1 MAERRKLE
9 ELNLMDD
16 FLFYSMMAYPYIG
29 EAFAKKIL
37 ELLFQKKFENL
48 KIVTQ
53 KVYGGRNTDLRGA
66 RLDVYV
72 EDERSAEINSSEVS
86 DIYDLEPDQ
95 NNKSK
100 SIMAFPKRVRFY
112 HAIIDSRSLKAGED
126 FGKLK
131 NVYVIFICNYDP
143 FGYDRIKYTIK
154 NTCIEAPE
162 MPYEDGAQTIVL
174 YTKGKNGDISEEL
187 RQFLIYMENTTK
199 ENAVNE
205 ELKEIQEMVD
215 TVKQDGGVSLAY
227 MKGFERDMLMYEEG
241 REEERKNTER
251 ERERAEKE
259 CKRAEKE
266 CERAEKE
273 YLRANTA
280 EEENRKLKEK
290 LEQMMR
296 VYGNE

>member
-72 EDERSAEINSSEVS
+72 EEEGSAEINSSEVS
-86 DIYDLEPDQ
+86 DIYDLEADQ

-205 ELKEIQEMVD
+205 ELKKIQEMVD
-215 TVKQDGGVSLAY
+215 TVKQDGEVSLAY

-241 REEERKNTER
+241 RELGRDEERKNTER

-259 CKRAEKE
+259 
-266 CERAEKE
+266 
-273 YLRANTA
+273 YLRANAA

-296 VYGNE
+296 VRKSE

>member
-1 MAERRKLE
+1 MH
-9 ELNLMDD
+9 DI
-16 FLFYSMMAYPYIG
+16 FLLRISAILP
-29 EAFAKKIL
+29 EAISD
-37 ELLFQKKFENL
+37 
-48 KIVTQ
+48 
-53 KVYGGRNTDLRGA
+53 GGLAPTTDTDLLLATYRGG
-66 RLDVYV
+66 
-72 EDERSAEINSSEVS
+72 SHFTS

-215 TVKQDGGVSLAY
+215 TVKQDGEVSLAY

-259 CKRAEKE
+259 
-266 CERAEKE
+266 
-273 YLRANTA
+273 YLRANAA

-296 VYGNE
+296 VKSE